1 MCVLVVYDVP
11 ASRTHIYRKLLR
23 RRLEHIQQSVFFGD
37 ITEGQ
42 LVGLKTDIESNLE
55 SDDSIIVF
63 STEVADSVEQTVYGS
78 AEEPG
83 SRFT

>member
-1 MCVLVVYDVP
+1 MFVLVVYDVP

-23 RRLEHIQQSVFFGD
+23 SVFFGD

>member
-1 MCVLVVYDVP
+1 MMF
-11 ASRTHIYRKLLR
+11 LR
-23 RRLEHIQQSVFFGD
+23 VEHISIANCSGEDSSISSSLFFSGD

>member
-1 MCVLVVYDVP
+1 MFVLVVYDVP
-11 ASRTHIYRKLLR
+11 ASRTHVYRKLLR
-23 RRLEHIQQSVFFGD
+23 RRLEHIQQSVFYGD

-42 LVGLKTDIESNLE
+42 LVGLKADIESKIE

-78 AEEPG
+78 AEKPG